1 MKINKQEKETFI
13 ESLFEDTDG
22 TLDTADS
29 VSKIADEIVDST
41 ADATEG
47 EVIIDDASAKAV
59 ASEIKDAADTFEA
72 DAAAV
77 DAGADDYLGVENI
90 VTKTLDL
97 AYAKAL
103 KNKRR
108 GGKFNC
114 NVLISG
120 LPGSGKTAS
129 VDDWARK
136 NHINLV
142 SVNAK
147 NNDLD
152 AYINGYTTKDPD
164 DPHWTTQ
171 AFSKN
176 LLRLDEPNSV
186 LFLDEYNRQV
196 KPQIRASLL
205 TLINEHKIVGDGP
218 NGMHRFDNLLF
229 TVVAINPSVDTDKG
243 AAPLND
249 AEKTR
254 FLYKLKHMD
263 SDPASTTEFLTRY
276 YGKQI
281 AKLNKDDEYYAE
293 DLEDYLRTLDLG
305 LFIVSHP
312 LFAYDTEDD
321 LKTLFYEHYT
331 MLNQRTLTEA
341 LNACDG
347 DVEVLKHWIEY
358 SSDFLPKNI
367 EMFENILRTYVAP
380 SLEELCKTHAIKADD
395 IPVSGAAADDTT
407 SSGTETRKEDD
418 ADFFVGG
425 DMIGK
430 VRAKNPYEVELVIND
445 VISKW

>member
-1 MKINKQEKETFI
+1 MKINEQEKETFI

-22 TLDTADS
+22 TLDTSDS
-29 VSKIADEIVDST
+29 VSEIADEIIDST
-41 ADATEG
+41 EDATEG
-47 EVIIDDASAKAV
+47 EIVIDDASAEAI
-59 ASEIKDAADTFEA
+59 ASEIKDAADTFDA

-77 DAGADDYLGVENI
+77 DAGAADYLGVENI

-129 VDDWARK
+129 VDDWALK
-136 NHINLV
+136 NGINLV

-176 LLRLDEPNSV
+176 LMKLDAPNSV
-186 LFLDEYNRQV
+186 LFLDEYNRQT

-218 NGMHRFDNLLF
+218 NGMHYFDNMLF
-229 TVVAINPSVDTDKG
+229 TVVAINPAVPTDKG

-254 FLYKLKHMD
+254 FLYKLKNMD
-263 SDPASTTEFLTRY
+263 SDPATTTEFLTNY

-281 AKLNKDDEYYAE
+281 AKLDKDDEHYAE

-312 LFAYDTEDD
+312 LFTYNTEAD
-321 LKTLFYEHYT
+321 LETLFYEQYT

-358 SSDFLPKNI
+358 SSDFMPKDV
-367 EMFENILRTYVAP
+367 EMFENILRTYVVP
-380 SLEELCKTHAIKADD
+380 SLEELCKTHAIKTDD
-395 IPVSGAAADDTT
+395 IPVSGTTVDTT
-407 SSGTETRKEDD
+407 ASDSTSTGEEDD
-418 ADFFVGG
+418 ADFFTGG